1 MRANE
6 TDLNFEENI
15 FIGLGSWPLTIVA
28 RLTILSE
35 WNGTQT
41 QNQLVHKRTLNL
53 CSHLNFRYRACFEQG
68 VPWQSGN
75 YRVWIHSERRTWHV
89 RTYSLSISI
98 SIFCSGS
105 IPKKLKMMQLNQD
118 FNTVEERR
126 TTLNQ
131 ASWFVFILAIKP
143 LILSWK
149 KFGFVTQNLK
159 DGLCMVEKFNYS
171 VNFHHIIRWCESSF
185 SIFKYPRFWSPE
197 FAFSCDSVALEIL
210 MDHKFQG
217 LQEHFKYET
226 FNVINLNQ

>member
-75 YRVWIHSERRTWHV
+75 YRVWIHSERRTWHDKNIQ
-89 RTYSLSISI
+89 SLH
-98 SIFCSGS
+98 
-105 IPKKLKMMQLNQD
+105 LHLHLLQW
-118 FNTVEERR
+118 FNTWETKDDVIESGLQYSRGE
-126 TTLNQ
+126 TNH
-131 ASWFVFILAIKP
+131 IKP
-143 LILSWK
+143 
-149 KFGFVTQNLK
+149 GFVI
-159 DGLCMVEKFNYS
+159 CFY
-171 VNFHHIIRWCESSF
+171 F
-185 SIFKYPRFWSPE
+185 SYKTS
-197 FAFSCDSVALEIL
+197 DSVLEEIWL
-210 MDHKFQG
+210 CDTKS
-217 LQEHFKYET
+217 
-226 FNVINLNQ
+226 